1 MPTKNGEGGQN
12 GLRNSGGVSPLIP
25 ESLVLFY
32 RRMAKAFRSPPPP
45 DAVAIAGL
53 SRVVELHHRAAAAIQ
68 AAVERSVPG
77 GQKQL
82 QDLCSEETRLAHAI
96 GELVTELGGSPP
108 SPEESS
114 QQLPRDPRSMS
125 YARGQA
131 ELMGFVREDL
141 DYVANAHLELAGISE
156 IPIVMHRRLKAL
168 LGDAHNRSTAVG
180 AHTNLQQGE

>member
-1 MPTKNGEGGQN
+1 MCVRNGR
-12 GLRNSGGVSPLIP
+12 RNSGGVSPLIP
-25 ESLVLFY
+25 ESLALFY
-32 RRMAKAFRSPPPP
+32 RRMTKAFRSPPPP

-77 GQKQL
+77 GQEQL

-114 QQLPRDPRSMS
+114 QQLPRDARSMS

-131 ELMGFVREDL
+131 ELGLVREDL

-156 IPIVMHRRLKAL
+156 IPMVMHRRLEAL
-168 LGDAHNRSTAVG
+168 LGDAHNRSAAVG
-180 AHTNLQQGE
+180 AQKNLQQGE